1 MTKVVFY
8 GNPSLLGFCVTGHST
23 VDENDNAGKIVC
35 AAVSSAAYMAA
46 NTITEV
52 IGDVAEINVSDAKM
66 DLMVKSP
73 SDKTDAVLNGFK
85 LHMEQLAAQ
94 YKKNIKISSEVQL

>member
-8 GNPSLLGFCVTGHST
+8 GNPSLLGFCVEGHST
-23 VDENDNAGKIVC
+23 ADENDDMGRLVC
-35 AAVSSAAYMAA
+35 SAVSSAAYMAA
-46 NTITEV
+46 NTITEI
-52 IGDVAEINVSDAKM
+52 IGDEAEIAVSDAKM
-66 DLMVKSP
+66 ELMVKSP

-94 YKKNIKISSEVQL
+94 YKKNIKISSEVHL